1 MYCTYCEKLVSEK
14 MAVRRQF
21 CPYCG
26 RKLHWFGIPEVELS
40 KPIMQAILKRKNFL
54 VRQRLEGIKEYY
66 FKQRDVD
73 LAFIEIQ
80 DSLQIN
86 PNNINARFQLGLY
99 YYEKK
104 RFDKANAEFLRVVE
118 LDKGHKDSLFNLAN
132 IAVENEEYEQA
143 IAYCER
149 VLELEPN
156 NINALYNKAVGF
168 YYLGNF
174 DSALG
179 TFRLI
184 LNIDEDNDAV
194 KQAIQE
200 LSAKFN

>member
-1 MYCTYCEKLVSEK
+1 MYCTYCEKLVSDK

-54 VRQRLEGIKEYY
+54 VRQKLEGIKEYY

-86 PNNINARFQLGLY
+86 PDNIKARFQLGLY

-104 RFDKANAEFLRVVE
+104 RFDKANEEFLHVVE
-118 LDKGHKDSLFNLAN
+118 LDDTNKDALFNLAN

-143 IAYCER
+143 IDYCNR
-149 VLELEPN
+149 ILAVEPN
-156 NINALYNKAVGF
+156 NINALYNKAVGL
-168 YYLGNF
+168 YYLGDF
-174 DSALG
+174 DSSLG
-179 TFRLI
+179 AFRVI
-184 LNIDEDNDAV
+184 LDIDEDNEAV